1 MKAPATLPL
10 IVRVYLENTKFDPD
24 AVDAEIYC
32 VNTTSSTFSIATQS
46 ESFTT
51 IDETTGEAA
60 EHGSEPKN
68 SSLTPGA
75 HVLIADVKGWEWDGH
90 VGIEVLFREE
100 GEEAPIIKSYNFKGS
115 NADFTIPST
124 EKKGR
129 IIPPLK

>member
-1 MKAPATLPL
+1 
-10 IVRVYLENTKFDPD
+10 
-24 AVDAEIYC
+24 

-51 IDETTGEAA
+51 IDENTGETA

-68 SSLTPGA
+68 ISLAPGT

-100 GEEAPIIKSYNFKGS
+100 GKGTPIIKSYNFKGS
-115 NADFTIPST
+115 KADFTIPST